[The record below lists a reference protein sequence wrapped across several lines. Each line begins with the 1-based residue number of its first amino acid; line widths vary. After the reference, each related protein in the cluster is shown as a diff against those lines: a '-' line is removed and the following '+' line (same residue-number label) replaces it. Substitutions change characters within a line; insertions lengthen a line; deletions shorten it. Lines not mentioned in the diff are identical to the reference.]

1 MKPLEARLKTLPKS
15 KLSVEV
21 AFGAIVLSGIIMGFS
36 PVFVREAEVGPFA
49 SAFWRVVFALP
60 LLFLWAWYESRND
73 KHNPSVISLPIS
85 GMLAGAFFSGDLIFW
100 HLSILN
106 TTMANATFTVCLSV
120 VWVALL
126 SNVVLGEK
134 VSREFWLGLFLCLAG
149 LGLLINSSLEIDPS
163 RLLGDVYGII
173 TSFFLGAYMLA
184 MRSAR
189 RHIDGG
195 RLFLSSTIV
204 TMLILLVAALIA
216 GDTMLASTSRGWL
229 SLISLGVFTHA
240 AGQGLVTLALGVLS
254 AVFSSLVIF
263 IEAVTAAFFGW
274 LLFDEA
280 ISWMQSLGGFM
291 ILSGVWLARP
301 KKG

>member
-1 MKPLEARLKTLPKS
+1 M
-15 KLSVEV
+15 EV
-21 AFGAIVLSGIIMGFS
+21 AFAAIVFSGIIMGFS

-60 LLFLWAWYESRND
+60 LLFLWAWAESRKDNA
-73 KHNPSVISLPIS
+73 NTSVFSLPLS

-126 SNVVLGEK
+126 SNLVLGEK
-134 VSREFWLGLFLCLAG
+134 VSKAFWIGLCLCLAG
-149 LGLLINSSLEIDPS
+149 LALLVHSSLQIEPA
-163 RLLGDVYGII
+163 RLLGDIYGII

-204 TMLILLVAALIA
+204 TMIILGIATMVA
-216 GDTMLASTSRGWL
+216 GDTFLASTSKGWL
-229 SLISLGVFTHA
+229 SLVSLGVFTHA

-274 LLFDEA
+274 LLFDEHM
-280 ISWMQSLGGFM
+280 SWTQTLGGIM

>member
-1 MKPLEARLKTLPKS
+1 MNSTLSKPLSLEI
-15 KLSVEV
+15 
-21 AFGAIVLSGIIMGFS
+21 AFAAIIFSGIIMGFS

-49 SAFWRVVFALP
+49 SAFWRVFFALP
-60 LLFLWAWYESRND
+60 LLFLWAWNESKKD
-73 KHNPSVISLPIS
+73 TLNPNVFALPVS
-85 GMLAGAFFSGDLIFW
+85 GMLAGVFFSGDLVFW

-126 SNVVLGEK
+126 SNLVLGEK
-134 VSREFWLGLFLCLAG
+134 VSGQFWIGLFLCLVG
-149 LGLLINSSLEIDPS
+149 LALLVNSSLQLEPA
-163 RLLGDVYGII
+163 RLLGDIYGII

-184 MRSAR
+184 MRAAR

-195 RLFLSSTIV
+195 RLFLSSTLV
-204 TMLILLVAALIA
+204 TMIILFVAALIA
-216 GDTMLASTSRGWL
+216 GDAMLATSSKGWF
-229 SLISLGVFTHA
+229 SLVSLGVFTHA

-274 LLFDEA
+274 LLFDETM
-280 ISWMQSLGGFM
+280 SWMQTLGGIL

-301 KKG
+301 KKD

>member
-1 MKPLEARLKTLPKS
+1 LKSVNKKS
-15 KLSVEV
+15 LSIEV
-21 AFGAIVLSGIIMGFS
+21 AFTAIIFSGMIMGFS

-49 SAFWRVVFALP
+49 SAFWRVIFALP
-60 LLFLWAWYESRND
+60 LLFLWAWQESRKD
-73 KHNPSVISLPIS
+73 ASNPSVFSLPVS
-85 GMLAGAFFSGDLIFW
+85 GMLAGTFFSGDLIFW

-126 SNVVLGEK
+126 SNVILGEK
-134 VSREFWLGLFLCLAG
+134 VSREFWIGLFMCLSG
-149 LGLLINSSLEIDPS
+149 LALLINSSLQIDPA

-195 RLFLSSTIV
+195 RLFLSSTLV
-204 TMLILLVAALIA
+204 TMFILLFAAIIA
-216 GDTMLASTSRGWL
+216 GDGMLATSPKGWL
-229 SLISLGVFTHA
+229 SLVSLGVFTHA

-263 IEAVTAAFFGW
+263 VEAVTAAFFGW
-274 LLFDEA
+274 LLFDEEM
-280 ISWMQSLGGFM
+280 SWMQAIGGIM

-301 KKG
+301 KKD

>member
-1 MKPLEARLKTLPKS
+1 MKPVQNKP
-15 KLSVEV
+15 LSVEV
-21 AFGAIVLSGIIMGFS
+21 AFAAIVFSGIIMGFS

-49 SAFWRVVFALP
+49 SAFWRVVFAIP
-60 LLFLWAWYESRND
+60 LLFLWAWIEGRKD
-73 KHNPSVISLPIS
+73 KLNPSVFSLPVS

-126 SNVVLGEK
+126 SNLVLGER

-149 LGLLINSSLEIDPS
+149 LALLINSSLQIEPT
-163 RLLGDVYGII
+163 RLLGDVYGVI

-189 RHIDGG
+189 RHIQGG
-195 RLFLSSTIV
+195 RLFLSSTLV
-204 TMLILLVAALIA
+204 TMGLLFIAALFA
-216 GDTMLASTSRGWL
+216 GDSMFATSSKGWI

-240 AGQGLVTLALGVLS
+240 AGQGLVTLALGILS

-280 ISWMQSLGGFM
+280 MSWMQATGGLM